1 MKCFRIWT
9 KRFWREMK
17 TAFLRVQCNILKK
30 NLFFARNLIFKQCR
44 TRNKNLWTEFAK
56 LHSLASEEFFEQD
69 FTQLEVSYFC
79 YCFHSL
85 GENFGTFA
93 KKWQGCQNNVLRLR
107 WNMLMKKWFTWK
119 SFEVFI
125 NFGLWAKNTQEVC
138 QICILG
144 VQSNILKINL
154 IFWSEI
160 F

>member
-85 GENFGTFA
+85 GENFGTFTNENGRVVKLA
-93 KKWQGCQNNVLRLR
+93 IFNCSGVFSRRGSLVDKKIRFYQ
-107 WNMLMKKWFTWK
+107 F
-119 SFEVFI
+119 
-125 NFGLWAKNTQEVC
+125 
-138 QICILG
+138 
-144 VQSNILKINL
+144 
-154 IFWSEI
+154 SEI
-160 F
+160 EQKSCETLCETLSASFP